1 MKTSPVLALVGNP
14 NAGKSSLFNQ
24 LTGLRQKTGN
34 FPGVTMDKKSGVMS
48 LTPQLDAT
56 VVDLPGV
63 YSIYPKSLD
72 EQIVT
77 DILANPTHPDYPD
90 VAVVVLDASNL
101 RRNLLLFTQIMDLR
115 VPTVLALNMLDVA
128 RQQQQ
133 EVNAVRLSMRLG
145 IPVVRINAR
154 TGEGLELLRKAILQ
168 QLDEPVIAESLF
180 FDPETDPV
188 LAEGITSNVP
198 DPVMPG
204 STLESLTRPDLIQ
217 AAPNLLDTDTDL
229 PNQAGPG
236 QTQVDP
242 TKADQTWPSQARPG
256 LIAETKQQYNLS
268 NNYLALQYIIQHDGF
283 TFLTKQ
289 QREGLDRL
297 ISKYEFSEP
306 AFQVRETIRRYELI
320 AGIITDAVTD
330 SRPANQPTWS
340 QRLDRVLLHPIWGY
354 AIFGFILLLI
364 FQVIFA
370 WATPFMDAIDEGV
383 AWLNGTLKDSLP
395 AGPLT
400 DLLTDGVLA
409 GIGGILVFIPQI
421 AFLFLLVSLLE
432 ESGYMSRVMVLMDRI
447 MRKFG
452 LNGRS
457 VVPLISGV
465 ACAVPAIM
473 ATRAIGSRRD
483 RLITILVTPLMSC
496 SARLPIYTILIAL
509 VVPDRR
515 VLGLFNLQGLA
526 LMSLYLLGLLSALA
540 AAWVFK
546 LVLKTKERSLFVMEL
561 PTFKAPRW
569 NHVGLT
575 VWESVRSFVFEAGR
589 VILAIS
595 IILWVLASYGP
606 GNSMDDAEAR
616 IRQQQQGQPEEQVA
630 NAVAAQRL
638 EASYAGHFGHF
649 IEPAIKPLGYDWKI
663 GVALLASFAA
673 REVFVGTMSTIYSLG
688 AGDTGDD
695 TTIRQRLKAERN
707 ADTGGP
713 MYTPAVAWSLL
724 VFYVFAMMC
733 MSTIATTYRETKGWT
748 WPLVQLGYMSVLAYV
763 SAWATYLLLR

>member
-1 MKTSPVLALVGNP
+1 METSPVLALVGNP

-34 FPGVTMDKKSGVMS
+34 FPGVTMDKKSGTAT
-48 LTPQLDAT
+48 LAPQLEAT

-63 YSIYPKSLD
+63 YSIYPKSPD

-77 DILANPTHPDYPD
+77 DILANPAHPDYPD

-115 VPTVLALNMLDVA
+115 VPVVLVLNMLDVA

-145 IPVVRINAR
+145 VPVVRVNAR
-154 TGEGLELLRKAILQ
+154 TGDGVDLLRKAIIQ
-168 QLDEPVIAESLF
+168 QLDEPVLAETLF
-180 FDPETDPV
+180 FDPQTDPV
-188 LAEGITSNVP
+188 LADSVTDQRAG
-198 DPVMPG
+198 
-204 STLESLTRPDLIQ
+204 
-217 AAPNLLDTDTDL
+217 LL
-229 PNQAGPG
+229 
-236 QTQVDP
+236 
-242 TKADQTWPSQARPG
+242 
-256 LIAETKQQYNLS
+256 AETKQRYKLS
-268 NNYLALQYIIQHDGF
+268 NNYLALQYVIQHDGF
-283 TFLTKQ
+283 TFLNKP
-289 QREGLDRL
+289 QREGLDEL
-297 ISKYEFSEP
+297 IAKYDFSEP

-320 AGIITDAVTD
+320 SAVVADAVTD
-330 SRPANQPTWS
+330 SRPVGQSTWS
-340 QRLDRVLLHPIWGY
+340 QRIDRVLLHPVWGY
-354 AIFGFILLLI
+354 VIFTLILLLVFQAI
-364 FQVIFA
+364 FS
-370 WATPFMDAIDEGV
+370 WATPLVDAIDEGV
-383 AWLNGTLKDSLP
+383 AWMNGTLKDSLP

-409 GIGGILVFIPQI
+409 GIGGILVFIPPI
-421 AFLFLLVSLLE
+421 GLLFLLISLLE

-457 VVPLISGV
+457 VVPLISGA

-515 VLGLFNLQGLA
+515 VLGLFNMQGLA
-526 LMSLYLLGLLSALA
+526 LMSLYLLGLVSALA

-546 LVLKTKERSLFVMEL
+546 KILKTKERSLFVMEL
-561 PTFKAPRW
+561 PTFKWPRW

-575 VWESVRSFVFEAGR
+575 VWESIRSFVWEAGR

-595 IILWVLASYGP
+595 IVLWVLASYGP
-606 GNSMDDAEAR
+606 GNQMDEAETQVRTSMA
-616 IRQQQQGQPEEQVA
+616 GQPAADIE
-630 NAVAAQRL
+630 NAIAAERL
-638 EASYAGHFGHF
+638 ESSYAGHFGHF

-673 REVFVGTMSTIYSLG
+673 REVFVGTMATIYSLG
-688 AGDTGDD
+688 AGDSGDD

-707 ADTGGP
+707 AETGGP

-733 MSTIATTYRETKGWT
+733 MSTIATTYRETKGWK
-748 WPLVQLGYMSVLAYV
+748 WPMVQLGYMSVLAYA
-763 SAWATYLLLR
+763 SALITYLALK

>member
-1 MKTSPVLALVGNP
+1 METSPVLALVGNP

-34 FPGVTMDKKSGVMS
+34 FPGVTMDKKSGTAA
-48 LTPQLDAT
+48 LTPQREAT

-63 YSIYPKSLD
+63 YSIYPKSPD

-77 DILANPTHPDYPD
+77 DILANPHHPDYPD

-115 VPTVLALNMLDVA
+115 VPVVLVLNMLDVA

-145 IPVVRINAR
+145 IPVVRVNAR
-154 TGEGLELLRKAILQ
+154 TGEGVDLLKKAILQ
-168 QLDEPVIAESLF
+168 QLEDPVLAETLF
-180 FDPETDPV
+180 FDPQTDPV
-188 LAEGITSNVP
+188 LAESVTDARAGL
-198 DPVMPG
+198 
-204 STLESLTRPDLIQ
+204 LED
-217 AAPNLLDTDTDL
+217 
-229 PNQAGPG
+229 
-236 QTQVDP
+236 
-242 TKADQTWPSQARPG
+242 
-256 LIAETKQQYNLS
+256 TKQRYGLT

-283 TFLTKQ
+283 TFLNRA
-289 QREGLDRL
+289 QREGLDKI
-297 ISKYEFSEP
+297 ISTYAFSEP

-320 AGIITDAVTD
+320 SGVVADAVTD
-330 SRPANQPTWS
+330 TRPVGQPTWS
-340 QRLDRVLLHPIWGY
+340 QRIDRVLLHPVWGY
-354 AIFGFILLLI
+354 VLFTLVLLLV
-364 FQVIFA
+364 FQAIFA

-383 AWLNGTLKDSLP
+383 AWLNGNLKDSLP

-421 AFLFLLVSLLE
+421 ALLFLLISLLE

-515 VLGLFNLQGLA
+515 VAGLFNMQGLA
-526 LMSLYLLGLLSALA
+526 LMSLYLLGLVSALA

-546 LVLKTKERSLFVMEL
+546 KVLKTKERSLFVMEL
-561 PTFKAPRW
+561 PTFKWPRW
-569 NHVGLT
+569 NHVSLT
-575 VWESVRSFVFEAGR
+575 VWESVRSFVWEAGR

-606 GNSMDDAEAR
+606 GNGMDEAEAR
-616 IRQQQQGQPEEQVA
+616 VRQEQKGRSADELA

-649 IEPAIKPLGYDWKI
+649 IEPAIRPLGYDWKI

-688 AGDTGDD
+688 AGDTDDD
-695 TTIRQRLKAERN
+695 TTIRQRLKDERN
-707 ADTGGP
+707 PDTGGP

-733 MSTIATTYRETKGWT
+733 MSTIATTYRETKGWK
-748 WPLVQLGYMSVLAYV
+748 WPMVQLGYMSVLAYA
-763 SAWATYLLLR
+763 SALVTYLALR